1 MVKLVG
7 LNWNF
12 RQFVNMVI
20 SRNSHAGY
28 FKYHRITIK
37 MLWGFHRC
45 HVGRFF
51 LFFFWD
57 KLMVKLLIFLDIS
70 WEKNSIIRFLDFIF
84 SWIWGKN
91 SYSWNL
97 GTSEFRWHRWF
108 LLVLDGHGYR
118 GSCGTWPCVTK
129 KTVFSVN
136 LEMWKTLTWPG
147 KTYTKRWKDPAFYSW
162 VNPLFRLGHFQ

>member
-1 MVKLVG
+1 MEGPNKPADRRAANSALDICAIVKLVG

-51 LFFFWD
+51 LFFFGINSWLSCWYFLG
-57 KLMVKLLIFLDIS
+57 KEFYHQIFGFYFLM
-70 WEKNSIIRFLDFIF
+70 
-84 SWIWGKN
+84 
-91 SYSWNL
+91 NL
-97 GTSEFRWHRWF
+97 GEEFLFMKSWDFWISLTS
-108 LLVLDGHGYR
+108 LVSLGFG
-118 GSCGTWPCVTK
+118 WPWLPWILWDLTLCDK
-129 KTVFSVN
+129 KNCVFS
-136 LEMWKTLTWPG
+136 EPG
-147 KTYTKRWKDPAFYSW
+147 DVK
-162 VNPLFRLGHFQ
+162 NPYLAW